1 MKIRPQITS
10 VEERISR
17 PAWRSAS
24 PKKRNTLSVKTSAT
38 TVAQKRTISPKE
50 ASQSRGSA
58 SPSLTHGYLMFTIS
72 GWVAS
77 SVCVKT

>member
-1 MKIRPQITS
+1 M
-10 VEERISR
+10 

-24 PKKRNTLSVKTSAT
+24 PKKRNTRTLKTSPT
-38 TVAQKRTISPKE
+38 TRAQKRTISPNE
-50 ASQSRGSA
+50 AIHSRGMASQRA
-58 SPSLTHGYLMFTIS
+58 HLRFRIS

>member
-1 MKIRPQITS
+1 M
-10 VEERISR
+10 

-24 PKKRNTLSVKTSAT
+24 PKKWKTFPLKTSPT
-38 TVAQKRTISPKE
+38 TRAQNLAISPNE
-50 ASQSRGSA
+50 AIQSFGTDQPGRQ
-58 SPSLTHGYLMFTIS
+58 PHYLITEIS